1 MINCVSLVERERV
14 EIPLACKERR
24 AAMIR
29 VIQEEEEERR
39 IRAISGWR
47 TLNFN
52 TQPLSELA
60 KAVVMAIRAALNAA
74 KVAAATRF
82 SRDY

>member
-1 MINCVSLVERERV
+1 MHVKKNVATLRV
-14 EIPLACKERR
+14 VYGGTKKKEKWMYRY
-24 AAMIR
+24 AP
-29 VIQEEEEERR
+29 
-39 IRAISGWR
+39 SGWR

-74 KVAAATRF
+74 SLAATRF